1 MDGNMTTE
9 QLAEIFVVIES
20 YLKAAYN
27 TDIVTMIE
35 KIKENGNNF
44 FEVMQFILYTEPN
57 GQRLKSMYEYMHDRI
72 DGLEVNNP
80 GDFIINSLYEMY
92 TKGLVRIEKEV
103 ITMSSLSPNG
113 VSQSKSDKEIR
124 FSSRIKNVDDT
135 YSIIDAKLSEIGM
148 ILPWEFIAKIED
160 QYYIQSLK
168 REFPFL
174 AMIPEWK
181 SLEGFLYPDTYYL
194 EEWIDVKDQLIKAQI
209 KNFEKKVWNQY
220 SSRFVLDGLKISPY
234 GILTLASIIENEE
247 KNKDNKPI
255 IAGIF
260 VNRLNKW
267 MRLDADVT
275 LCYGLWITYNKCRE
289 NIVKNLD
296 DARNLYNTRQ
306 NYWLTPTPISSP
318 TVETIDALL
327 NYKKTSAIYYLHDQ
341 SWLIHYAD
349 TLQGHNENKRIYL

>member
-135 YSIIDAKLSEIGM
+135 YSIIDAKL
-148 ILPWEFIAKIED
+148 
-160 QYYIQSLK
+160 
-168 REFPFL
+168 
-174 AMIPEWK
+174 
-181 SLEGFLYPDTYYL
+181 
-194 EEWIDVKDQLIKAQI
+194 
-209 KNFEKKVWNQY
+209 
-220 SSRFVLDGLKISPY
+220 
-234 GILTLASIIENEE
+234 
-247 KNKDNKPI
+247 
-255 IAGIF
+255 
-260 VNRLNKW
+260 
-267 MRLDADVT
+267 
-275 LCYGLWITYNKCRE
+275 
-289 NIVKNLD
+289 
-296 DARNLYNTRQ
+296 
-306 NYWLTPTPISSP
+306 
-318 TVETIDALL
+318 
-327 NYKKTSAIYYLHDQ
+327 
-341 SWLIHYAD
+341 
-349 TLQGHNENKRIYL
+349 